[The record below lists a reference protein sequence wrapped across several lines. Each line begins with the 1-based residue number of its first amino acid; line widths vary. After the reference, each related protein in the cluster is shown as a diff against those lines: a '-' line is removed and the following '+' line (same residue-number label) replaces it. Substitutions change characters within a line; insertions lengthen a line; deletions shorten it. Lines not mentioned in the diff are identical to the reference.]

1 MTGFDALKLR
11 MNELCDI
18 DAILGLLSWDEETYA
33 PPGGR
38 ASRGSHTATLEG
50 IKHAKLTDHGLAD
63 LIAAHLED
71 AECTEQERLMVAR
84 LKRTRD
90 LAVKVPEALVKE
102 LAAARSAS
110 VDAWAKARSE
120 DDFQSFAPHL
130 EKVVGL
136 TKDRAQAIATGD
148 TTPYDAL
155 LDEYEPNAT
164 VASLQPVFDELR
176 AELVP
181 LLQAI
186 MDAPQP
192 DVSFLKRP
200 FDAEAQWQFSL
211 RLLKDLNFD
220 FENGRQDKSAHPFT
234 GGAGPRD
241 VRLTTRIEEDNPFN
255 CFFSTIHECGHGLYE
270 QGFNPQHFGTPL
282 AAAPSMGIHESQS
295 RLWENQVGRSR
306 EFWSAYLPVL
316 KTYLPEALKDVGLDT
331 FHRAANH
338 VRPSLIRTD
347 ADEVTYNLHVLLRF
361 QLEQALLTGDLSVK
375 DLPAAWANRMK
386 ADLGVEVPSDA
397 KGCMQDIHWAWGAI
411 GYFPTYTLGNLYSA
425 QLMQTYEAEH
435 PEVWKDIEN
444 LRFDP
449 LLQWLRTK
457 IHRRGYEAYAGEIVE
472 DAVGA
477 PLSVAPFMTYLKGRF
492 GPLYGL
498 S

>member
-1 MTGFDALKLR
+1 MTAFDALKQR
-11 MNELCDI
+11 MNELSDL

-50 IKHAKLTDHGLAD
+50 IKHAKLTDPELAD
-63 LIAAHLED
+63 LIAARLED
-71 AECTEQERLMVAR
+71 SECSEQERLMAVR
-84 LKRTRD
+84 LKRKRD
-90 LAVKVPEALVKE
+90 LAVKVPETLVKA

-110 VDAWAKARSE
+110 LDAWAKARSE
-120 DDFQSFAPHL
+120 DDFQSFVPHL

-136 TKDRAQAIATGD
+136 TKDRAEAIATGG
-148 TTPYDAL
+148 TSPYDAL

-164 VASLQPVFDELR
+164 VASLQPVFDQLR
-176 AELVP
+176 SELVP

-192 DVSFLKRP
+192 DVSFLSQS
-200 FDAEAQWQFSL
+200 FEADAQWNFSMQ
-211 RLLKDLNFD
+211 LLKELNFD
-220 FENGRQDKSAHPFT
+220 FENGRQDKSTHPFT
-234 GGAGPRD
+234 GDVGPRD

-270 QGFNPQHFGTPL
+270 QGFNPAHFGTPL

-306 EFWSAYLPVL
+306 EFWVGYLPVL
-316 KTYLPEALKDVGLDT
+316 KEYFPKALKDVGLDT
-331 FHRAANH
+331 FHRAVNH
-338 VRPSLIRTD
+338 VQPSLIRTD
-347 ADEVTYNLHVLLRF
+347 SDEVTYNLHVLLRF
-361 QLEQALLTGDLSVK
+361 ELEQSLLSSDLKVK
-375 DLPAAWANRMK
+375 DLPGAWGERMK

-397 KGCMQDIHWAWGAI
+397 KGCMQDIHWAFGAI

-435 PEVWKDIEN
+435 PEVWKDIQN
-444 LRFDP
+444 KRFKP

-457 IHRRGYEAYAGEIVE
+457 IHNRGYEAYAGQIVE

-477 PLSVAPFMTYLKGRF
+477 PLSVTPFMTYLKGRF